1 LIQEGVKMDYE
12 SLAHDFIEV
21 MHQISTRDVQ
31 NQINDSMHGEN
42 FVLFY
47 ISEHE
52 GNVIPS
58 DISNAM
64 GITSARIAAVLNSLE
79 RKGLIS
85 RRIDLEDRRRILIDL
100 NDAGRDYVHKQNQV
114 RISFIVNMF
123 QYLGEDDAKEYI
135 RIMKKLADRSSEDFR

>member
-1 LIQEGVKMDYE
+1 MDYE

>member
-1 LIQEGVKMDYE
+1 MDYE
-12 SLAHDFIEV
+12 NLAHDFMQV

-31 NQINDSMHGEN
+31 NQINDSMYGEN
-42 FVLFY
+42 FVLLY

-100 NDAGRDYVHKQNQV
+100 NDAGREHVHKQNQI
-114 RISFIVNMF
+114 RISFITNMF

-135 RIMKKLADRSSEDFR
+135 RIMKKLADRRSEDFR

>member
-1 LIQEGVKMDYE
+1 MDYE
-12 SLAHDFIEV
+12 NLAHDFMQV

-31 NQINDSMHGEN
+31 NQINDSMYGEN
-42 FVLFY
+42 FVLLY

-100 NDAGRDYVHKQNQV
+100 NDAGREHVHKQNQI
-114 RISFIVNMF
+114 RISFITNMF